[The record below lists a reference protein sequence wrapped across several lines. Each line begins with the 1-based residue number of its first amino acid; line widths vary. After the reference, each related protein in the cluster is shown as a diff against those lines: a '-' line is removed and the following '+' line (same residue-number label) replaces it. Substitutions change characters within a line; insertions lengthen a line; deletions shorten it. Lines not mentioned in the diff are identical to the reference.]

1 MGKPEEER
9 GKEEQGFRDVQR
21 NDGAEIL
28 QVGDYMVQLSFQE
41 ETEETIEDRILV
53 LARRLS
59 QILIEENI

>member
-9 GKEEQGFRDVQR
+9 GKAEQGFRDVQR

-28 QVGDYMVQLSFQE
+28 QVGDYTVQLSFQE
-41 ETEETIEDRILV
+41 DTEETIEDRILV